1 VPCAVAERQARE
13 YDSPIGEHL
22 TPEGE
27 STVKETRMNLCSSST
42 ATARRFGA
50 LSSLLL
56 AATLLAP
63 AVAHAQWK
71 PTKPITIIVPWAA
84 GGATDQVT
92 RLAASEIEAGLGQK
106 IVVVNQPGGAGSI
119 GTKAAMDAAKD
130 GYTWTAGAAKQLGT
144 YPVLG
149 MINSKVDDFNLYL
162 AVTNVSIVSVNPSS
176 PYQTFPQLLE
186 AMKAKQVS
194 VSTAGNSS
202 SGHFAMEAI
211 SKAAGVKYRHVTYD
225 GGNPAVVSTVSGET
239 EVTTQLAPEQA
250 EMIKG
255 KRLRPLAVVGDQPL
269 VIEGHGTIPPIT
281 QFIPNFPKVTTGFG
295 IFIPKGVPA
304 DVVSTVDKLWAERIV
319 TSEKLRKYANDKGAL
334 FTPLYGQ
341 AAFDAVWPTVITDA
355 YLLQDAGMAK
365 VSPESLGIK
374 R

>member
-1 VPCAVAERQARE
+1 MKDMLSKATGAALVV
-13 YDSPIGEHL
+13 
-22 TPEGE
+22 
-27 STVKETRMNLCSSST
+27 T
-42 ATARRFGA
+42 AA
-50 LSSLLL
+50 LAGSLL
-56 AATLLAP
+56 AAGS
-63 AVAHAQWK
+63 AHAQWK

-92 RLAASEIEAGLGQK
+92 RLAASEVEAGLGQK

-119 GTKAAMDAAKD
+119 GTTAAMDAPRD

-144 YPVLG
+144 YPLLG
-149 MINSKVDDFNLYL
+149 MIDSKVQDFDLFL
-162 AVTNVSIVSVNPSS
+162 AVTNVSIVSVNPST
-176 PYQTFPQLLE
+176 PYKTLPELLE
-186 AMKAKQVS
+186 AMKSKQVS

-211 SKAAGVKYRHVTYD
+211 ARSTGVKYRHVTYD

-269 VIEGHGTIPPIT
+269 TIEGVGTIPPIT
-281 QFIPNFPKVTTGFG
+281 DFVKDFPQVTTAFG
-295 IFIPKGVPA
+295 IYIPKGAPPEVIA
-304 DVVSTVDKLWAERIV
+304 TIEKLWAEKV
-319 TSEKLRKYANDKGAL
+319 GKSEKIRKYAADKGAL
-334 FTPLYGQ
+334 FTPLHGK
-341 AAFDAVWPTVITDA
+341 AAFDAVWPTVVSDA
-355 YLLQDAGMAK
+355 FLLQDAGMAK
-365 VSPESLGIK
+365 VTPESIGIK

>member
-1 VPCAVAERQARE
+1 MKKNQRFIAGSLTSAIVSGAVLAAVA
-13 YDSPIGEHL
+13 
-22 TPEGE
+22 
-27 STVKETRMNLCSSST
+27 
-42 ATARRFGA
+42 F
-50 LSSLLL
+50 
-56 AATLLAP
+56 AP
-63 AVAHAQWK
+63 AAAQAQWK
-71 PTKPITIIVPWAA
+71 PTKPVTIIVPWAA
-84 GGATDQVT
+84 GGATDQIT
-92 RLAASEIEAGLGQK
+92 RLAASELEPGLGQK

-119 GTKAAMDAAKD
+119 GTKATMDAPKD

-149 MINSKVDDFNLYL
+149 MINSKVDDFHLFL

-186 AMKAKQVS
+186 AMKSKQVS

-211 SKAAGVKYRHVTYD
+211 ARATGVKYRHVTYD

-255 KRLRPLAVVGDQPL
+255 KRLRPLAVVADQAL
-269 VIEGHGTIPPIT
+269 TIEGVGTIPPIT
-281 QFIPNFPKVTTGFG
+281 QFVKDFPKVTTGFG
-295 IFIPKGVPA
+295 IFIPKGVPQE
-304 DVVSTVDKLWAERIV
+304 VVATVEALWAERV
-319 TSEKLRKYANDKGAL
+319 AKSEKVRKYAAEKGAL
-334 FTPLYGQ
+334 FTPLYGK
-341 AAFDAVWPTVITDA
+341 AAYDAVWPTVVTDA

>member
-1 VPCAVAERQARE
+1 MTTKPLSA
-13 YDSPIGEHL
+13 
-22 TPEGE
+22 
-27 STVKETRMNLCSSST
+27 
-42 ATARRFGA
+42 A
-50 LSSLLL
+50 LSAAFVTALAL
-56 AATLLAP
+56 AAGA
-63 AVAHAQWK
+63 AQAQWK
-71 PTKPITIIVPWAA
+71 PTKPVTIIVPWAA

-119 GTKAAMDAAKD
+119 GTKAAMDAPKD

-149 MINSKVDDFNLYL
+149 MINSKVDDFHLFL
-162 AVTNVSIVSVNPSS
+162 AVTNVSIVSVNPGT

-186 AMKAKQVS
+186 AMKGKQVS

-211 SKAAGVKYRHVTYD
+211 AKATGVKYRHVTYD

-255 KRLRPLAVVGDQPL
+255 KRLRPLAVVGDQAL
-269 VIEGHGTIPPIT
+269 SIEGHGSIPPIT
-281 QFIPNFPKVTTGFG
+281 QFVPNFPKVTTGFG

-304 DVVSTVDKLWAERIV
+304 EVVATVEKLWAERVV
-319 TSEKLRKYANDKGAL
+319 TSEKLRKYAADKGAL

-341 AAFDAVWPTVITDA
+341 AAYDAVWPTVVTDA

-365 VSPESLGIK
+365 VAPESLGIK

>member
-1 VPCAVAERQARE
+1 MMTLDIRIAARAM
-13 YDSPIGEHL
+13 SR
-22 TPEGE
+22 
-27 STVKETRMNLCSSST
+27 V
-42 ATARRFGA
+42 GA
-50 LSSLLL
+50 AALL
-56 AATLLAP
+56 AVTVSSAF
-63 AVAHAQWK
+63 AQAAWK

-92 RLAASEIEAGLGQK
+92 RLAAAELEPGLGQK

-119 GTKAAMDAAKD
+119 GTKAVMDAPRD

-149 MINSKVDDFNLYL
+149 MINSKVDDFHLFL
-162 AVTNVSIVSVNPSS
+162 AVTNVSIVSVNPNS

-186 AMKAKQVS
+186 AMKTKQIA

-211 SKAAGVKYRHVTYD
+211 ARATGVKYRHVTYD

-255 KRLRPLAVVGDQPL
+255 KRLRPLAVVADQPL
-269 VIEGHGTIPPIT
+269 TIEGYGTIPPIT
-281 QFIPNFPKVTTGFG
+281 QFVKDFPKVTTGFG
-295 IFIPKGVPA
+295 IFIPKGAPPE
-304 DVVSTVDKLWAERIV
+304 VVATVERLWASSV
-319 TSEKLRKYANDKGAL
+319 AKSEKLRKYASDKGAL
-334 FTPLYGQ
+334 FTPMFGKEAY
-341 AAFDAVWPTVITDA
+341 DAVWPTVVTDA